1 LAFATAPVETPLWLA
16 ATFPAD
22 ARVLTLEPLEALEL
36 PFDPRSATLSCLP
49 FSCPFKEEK
58 CVSPHTPGPRT
69 RRRIA
74 SNLKLAGGRG
84 EGFMVS
90 VSTGNWEIL
99 EILHEIERGQRG
111 RNHAQIK
118 HSQQAVAT
126 NLETYLVIFYDK
138 IPSSL

>member
-1 LAFATAPVETPLWLA
+1 
-16 ATFPAD
+16 
-22 ARVLTLEPLEALEL
+22 
-36 PFDPRSATLSCLP
+36 
-49 FSCPFKEEK
+49 
-58 CVSPHTPGPRT
+58 
-69 RRRIA
+69 
-74 SNLKLAGGRG
+74 
-84 EGFMVS
+84 MVS